1 MATKVLHF
9 TRVLLGRIYII
20 IYIHIGLCELVIL
33 SFYILEH
40 IFFLVLM
47 RVIFLIWIRQRKKTA
62 SNYRRL
68 LLYERVCATDYVQVK
83 NVHVCITISHSA
95 SC

>member
-40 IFFLVLM
+40 IFFGSDAGHFPNLDPPT
-47 RVIFLIWIRQRKKTA
+47 KKNGIKLWA
-62 SNYRRL
+62 SAF
-68 LLYERVCATDYVQVK
+68 V
-83 NVHVCITISHSA
+83 
-95 SC
+95 